1 MRAHTLP
8 YGTSASNGFHF
19 TRTLVVNH
27 RRQCRLWEEDKK
39 TVFWQIQL
47 AHRWAGRFP
56 EISEFDSVPLVRA
69 MDKPTS
75 LTSAL
80 DSSPITLATTRL
92 TDCAATSAPDSG
104 KGITCLWTGLC
115 IQLSQLPDLNML
127 MWQRHFFHWQSGM
140 AIRYSL
146 FLTPPELSR
155 GHNSKPASLQASKLC
170 HQACTLYFY
179 YVCQT
184 IPSSW
189 HVLPQDCYW
198 LFHKLD
204 TVLPWS
210 YWHCPANFVLSLH
223 KTTSPSKASRD
234 HLQYER
240 TLTLKDY
247 TQETPVPLP

>member
-155 GHNSKPASLQASKLC
+155 GHNSKPASLQACK
-170 HQACTLYFY
+170 HQNFVTRHALSTFIMSVKPSLHPDMCCLKTATGYFTSSTQFCPEVTDIVQQTLF
-179 YVCQT
+179 CPFT
-184 IPSSW
+184 KPL
-189 HVLPQDCYW
+189 LPQ
-198 LFHKLD
+198 KLQG
-204 TVLPWS
+204 
-210 YWHCPANFVLSLH
+210 
-223 KTTSPSKASRD
+223 TTYSMSE
-234 HLQYER
+234 H
-240 TLTLKDY
+240 
-247 TQETPVPLP
+247 

>member
-1 MRAHTLP
+1 MSREVSWNLRVWQCSFSQSHGQTHVSHFSTGQLPHNPCYHQANRLCCNISTGQWQRDHLSLNWTLHP
-8 YGTSASNGFHF
+8 TEPAPRFKHVNVTEAFFSLTIWNGYKIF
-19 TRTLVVNH
+19 
-27 RRQCRLWEEDKK
+27 
-39 TVFWQIQL
+39 
-47 AHRWAGRFP
+47 
-56 EISEFDSVPLVRA
+56 SVPDPL
-69 MDKPTS
+69 
-75 LTSAL
+75 
-80 DSSPITLATTRL
+80 
-92 TDCAATSAPDSG
+92 
-104 KGITCLWTGLC
+104 
-115 IQLSQLPDLNML
+115 
-127 MWQRHFFHWQSGM
+127 
-140 AIRYSL
+140 
-146 FLTPPELSR
+146 LSR